1 MPPAGPF
8 LASPVFMTIAP
19 LDPDE
24 SSVAD
29 PVLNVSCPEDASPS
43 LLDPAGADAITK
55 VLRKEKEDK
64 RYKELV
70 SWNEN
75 DEGEIVSGTIKQA
88 KGHNNL
94 QTAPDDPCLDWP
106 EMRPND
112 PPYPLNDVPKFK
124 VRIVIAKDSCKHK
137 DGLLV

>member
-1 MPPAGPF
+1 
-8 LASPVFMTIAP
+8 MTIAP
-19 LDPDE
+19 LDPDK

-29 PVLNVSCPEDASPS
+29 PVLNVNCPEDALPS

-64 RYKELV
+64 RHKELV
-70 SWNEN
+70 SLNEN
-75 DEGEIVSGTIKQA
+75 DEGETVSGTSKQA
-88 KGHNNL
+88 KGHTNL
-94 QTAPDDPCLDWP
+94 QTAPDDACLDWP

-112 PPYPLNDVPKFK
+112 PPNPLNDVPIPKA
-124 VRIVIAKDSCKHK
+124 RTVIAKHSCKHT